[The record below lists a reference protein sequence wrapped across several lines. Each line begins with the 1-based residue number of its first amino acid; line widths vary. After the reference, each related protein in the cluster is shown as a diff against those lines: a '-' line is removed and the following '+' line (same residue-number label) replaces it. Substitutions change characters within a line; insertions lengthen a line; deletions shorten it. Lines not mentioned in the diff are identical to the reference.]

1 MLKSQGEISADIA
14 RLIGL
19 ETGVPIIYGG
29 GDNQMSML
37 GSGLVSP
44 DLPVLINIGTAAQ
57 ISKVEARFRKLPGLD
72 TRSFFG
78 GNYALVGVSLLG
90 GGSFKWLRDFIREG
104 GAADLD
110 YSQLEEFAS
119 QVPPGAD
126 GLIYCTGPT
135 RQDPPRKRGFYGNLA
150 RAGSLGH
157 QARAVM
163 EGVLM
168 DLYPAYERMSK
179 ADRSDFII
187 GAGKGLQNN
196 RVWSQVT
203 AGLLGKPLRITD
215 FENAV
220 FGAALMAAAGVGE
233 IEGLGEAVRSIEYTR
248 EIAPDP
254 ASVNF
259 YRDEF
264 VRYWRSQVSRL

>member
-1 MLKSQGEISADIA
+1 M
-14 RLIGL
+14 
-19 ETGVPIIYGG
+19 
-29 GDNQMSML
+29 
-37 GSGLVSP
+37 
-44 DLPVLINIGTAAQ
+44 
-57 ISKVEARFRKLPGLD
+57 
-72 TRSFFG
+72 
-78 GNYALVGVSLLG
+78 VGVSLLG
-90 GGSFKWLRDFIREG
+90 GGSFKWLRDSIREE

-110 YSQLEEFAS
+110 YPQLEELAS
-119 QVPPGAD
+119 QVPAGAD

-135 RQDPPRKRGFYGNLA
+135 RQDPTRKRGFYGNLA

-168 DLYPAYERMSK
+168 DLYPAYERMRE
-179 ADRSDFII
+179 ADRSGFIV
-187 GAGKGLQNN
+187 GAGKGLQKN
-196 RVWSQVT
+196 RVWSQVA

-220 FGAALMAAAGVGE
+220 FGAAVMAAAGAGE
-233 IEGLGEAVRSIEYTR
+233 IEGLGEALRSIEYTR

-264 VRYWRSQVSRL
+264 VSYWRSQVSRL